1 MTSIRCVA
9 LAAVLALT
17 ATTFLGAQRGEGV
30 DILLGKARSLEA
42 RGRMDLAAQNW
53 NQVLLVDPNQ
63 TEALAGLARQAKQSG
78 DAKAVRTYLDRL
90 RKVNPRDP
98 AIAAIERMRVLSP
111 QDRARLDEAGRLTAA
126 KRPDEAMK
134 IYNDVFGAEG
144 PWGKWAEPYYQT
156 QAAAT
161 GGRPEAIAR
170 LRGMMGREPGNET
183 YRLWLARILSY
194 EPKTRGEALQLL
206 EGIHDSGTA
215 EQARTVWRQTLV
227 WEKENPAVQASLEAY
242 LKRYPDPELN
252 QAAVRIRDTR
262 ERADQDADKQRGFLA
277 LKQKD
282 MTTAERQF
290 EDVLRRSPRDVN
302 AIAGLGF
309 VRLEQQRFTDAVALF
324 DKARALAPGRQDV
337 RDGQEN
343 AQYWAAM
350 QRGQLMQQR
359 DADAAIA
366 AFEGALAIRPQ
377 EEAPV
382 LAIAEIMLQR
392 ENLPEASTRFEQIL
406 ARSPSNID
414 AMAGLGFVR
423 LKEKRFA
430 DAVRLLERARETAP
444 KRTDIEDGYRTAKFW
459 GFVTAAAA
467 AFEQGQSQA
476 AMNGFEQALAI
487 DPKSPDALLGLG
499 GSAERLRNYP
509 AALNAYERL
518 IAVAPDD
525 AQAWLGLMRAQ
536 ISLNRLDAALQT
548 SARVPAPLREKFE
561 ARPEY
566 LAQLSLA
573 YFTTNRAADGDRM
586 LQRALDAASAG
597 DSDEALGV
605 RLQVADLLTRQGQ
618 REPALRIYSQ
628 ATDLHPTSVMA
639 WQGLVGVYAASR
651 DFSRAMAAVQ
661 SMPRPVYEAATKN
674 TGFLNAAAA
683 AYAADGRC
691 GDAEGLLVRSLD
703 LDRSAGR
710 APSADTG
717 LQLADILMRQR
728 RYDKASQQYRAVIT
742 SDARSIDAW
751 RGYILALHNLGDE
764 RTLLDA
770 ARGIPAEVRPELEKD
785 SGFLTMLASAHSSAG
800 QHDRAA
806 ALLEKIRAGDRAA
819 GRVSSADLEVQ
830 LAWALVAASRGD
842 DAATLVSALRARGD
856 LTAPQRE
863 AVDALW
869 LSSTLARVDAAMKS
883 GESDRA
889 IATLTEAWREAPR
902 SPKIPSALAAVY
914 LKKGDRGRALEVYRE
929 WGLNGA
935 EAGDY
940 RAAAG
945 AALAEHDTPTAERF
959 MGEGLAR
966 FPGDRDLLRM
976 RGRQAVARGD
986 YRDAEKLLTA
996 ALAAKPAAPGSGP
1009 SGPSAAKARP
1019 VPSSTDES
1027 SSPACRQSAPSTAF
1041 AGSPVMLM
1049 TLQAVARLA
1058 PLVKP
1063 SAQSPATPQSP
1074 APTPQPAPAPTGA
1087 PPERTAPQPPPES
1100 ERATPDPVQ
1109 REQAEQTDEIED
1121 DIEVV
1126 RNRNTPFGS
1135 VGVAF
1140 GGRAG
1145 DPGIS
1150 RLIVRDVTPSGSATA
1165 SNTVRFGIDVHSLTL
1180 TTGSPDG
1187 LSDAPFGTL
1196 GPGVRFAE
1204 QRASGY
1210 MAEMQIST
1218 DVAGFS
1224 VGTPPSEFLVKQW
1237 TGGLRLGRPN
1247 GAIRLMVVR
1256 DRVKDTMLS
1265 YAGAQDPGTGVVWGG
1280 VVSNTATLITGFDL
1294 SGRGAYLALGGAI
1307 VRGENVAN
1315 NWSAEATAGVY
1326 WTVSTGGP
1334 TALTVG
1340 ASGNALHYDK
1350 NLSFYSLGHGGYF
1363 SPQRYWQASLPLT
1376 WSIRHTRVYWEMQA
1390 SPGFQYFTT
1399 DDALFYPLGDGPAR
1413 PAGFDPLMYEG
1424 TTSKGA
1430 NYNVNAKLEV
1440 RITPHLHLSA
1450 FGGAN
1455 NTRDFNSRTIGV
1467 ALRLLANRL
1476 PGTTNLRVRAVP
1488 DWRGNQ
1494 PLGN

>member
-1 MTSIRCVA
+1 
-9 LAAVLALT
+9 
-17 ATTFLGAQRGEGV
+17 
-30 DILLGKARSLEA
+30 
-42 RGRMDLAAQNW
+42 
-53 NQVLLVDPNQ
+53 VLLVDPNQ
-63 TEALAGLARQAKQSG
+63 TEALAGLARQAKQKG
-78 DAKAVRTYLDRL
+78 DAKGVRTYLDRL

-98 AIAAIERMRVLSP
+98 AIAAIERMRVLTP
-111 QDRARLDEAGRLTAA
+111 QDNARLDEAGRLAAA

-134 IYNDVFGAEG
+134 IYNEVFGADG
-144 PWGKWAEPYYQT
+144 SSGKWAEPYYQT

-170 LRGMMGREPGNET
+170 LRGMMAREPGNET

-194 EPKTRGEALQLL
+194 EPKTRLEAMQLL

-215 EQARTVWRQTLV
+215 EQARTVWRQALV
-227 WEKENPAVQASLEAY
+227 WEKENPAVQASLGAY

-277 LKQKD
+277 LQQKD

-290 EDVLRRSPRDVN
+290 EDVLRRSPKDVN

-309 VRLEQQRFTDAVALF
+309 VRLDQQRFSDAVALF
-324 DKARALAPGRQDV
+324 DKARALAPGRQDI
-337 RDGQEN
+337 RDGHEN

-366 AFEGALAIRPQ
+366 AYEGALAIRPQ

-382 LAIAEIMLQR
+382 IAIGEIMLR
-392 ENLPEASTRFEQIL
+392 RDNLPEAAARFEQIL
-406 ARSPSNID
+406 ERSPSNID
-414 AMAGLGFVR
+414 ATAGLGFVR
-423 LKEKRFA
+423 LKERRFA
-430 DAVRLLERARETAP
+430 DAVRLLERVRAAAP
-444 KRTDIEDGYRTAKFW
+444 NRPDIEDGYRTATFW
-459 GFVTAAAA
+459 GVMTDASA

-476 AMNGFEQALAI
+476 AMKGYEQALAI

-509 AALNAYERL
+509 AALNAYEQL
-518 IAVAPDD
+518 IAVAPNQ
-525 AQAWLGLMRAQ
+525 AQGWLGLMRSQ
-536 ISLNRLDAALQT
+536 INLNRLDAALQT
-548 SARVPAPLREKFE
+548 SARVPPALREKFE

-573 YFTTNRAADGDRM
+573 YFSTKRDADGDRM
-586 LQRALDAASAG
+586 LQRALDAATAG
-597 DSDEALGV
+597 DSDEALSV
-605 RLQVADLLTRQGQ
+605 RLQVADMLTRQGH

-639 WQGLVGVYAASR
+639 WQGLVGVYAASG
-651 DFSRAMAAVQ
+651 DYTRAMAAVR
-661 SMPRPVYEAATKN
+661 SMPRAAYDAATKN
-674 TGFLNAAAA
+674 AGFLNAAAA

-691 GDAEGLLVRSLD
+691 GDAEGLLVRSLE
-703 LDRSAGR
+703 LDRAAGR
-710 APSADTG
+710 QPAADTG
-717 LQLADILMRQR
+717 LQLADIWMRQR
-728 RYDKASQQYRAVIT
+728 RYDKAIQQYRAVIT
-742 SDARSIDAW
+742 ADARAIDAW
-751 RGYILALHNLGDE
+751 RGYMLALHNLGDVP
-764 RTLLDA
+764 TMLDA
-770 ARGIPAEVRPELEKD
+770 SRGIPAEVRPELEKD
-785 SGFLTMLASAHSSAG
+785 SGFLTMLASAHSTAG
-800 QHDRAA
+800 QHDQSV
-806 ALLEKIRAGDRAA
+806 ALLEQVRARSRSAGRAA
-819 GRVSSADLEVQ
+819 PADLEIQ
-830 LAWALVAASRGD
+830 LGWALVAAARAD
-842 DAATLVSALRARGD
+842 EAAALIPTVRARGD

-869 LSSTLARVDAAMKS
+869 LSSTLARVDAAVK
-883 GESDRA
+883 GGDTERA
-889 IATLTEAWREAPR
+889 IAMLTEAWREAPQNA
-902 SPKIPSALAAVY
+902 KFPSALAAVY
-914 LKKGDRGRALEVYRE
+914 LRKGDRGRALDVYRE

-945 AALAEHDTPTAERF
+945 AALAAHDTPTAERF

-996 ALAAKPAAPGSGP
+996 ALAAKPPAAVA
-1009 SGPSAAKARP
+1009 GPSAKERP
-1019 VPSSTDES
+1019 APFATVES

-1041 AGSPVMLM
+1041 AGPPVMLM
-1049 TLQAVARLA
+1049 SLQGVARLFTR
-1058 PLVKP
+1058 VKP
-1063 SAQSPATPQSP
+1063 PAQSPATPQSP
-1074 APTPQPAPAPTGA
+1074 APTPASPPTA
-1087 PPERTAPQPPPES
+1087 PPPEGPASQPPPQT
-1100 ERATPDPVQ
+1100 ERATPDPAQ
-1109 REQAEQTDEIED
+1109 REQAEETDEIAD
-1121 DIEVV
+1121 DIDVV
-1126 RNRNTPFGS
+1126 RNRNTPFAS
-1135 VGVAF
+1135 FGVAF

-1150 RLIVRDVTPSGSATA
+1150 RLSVRDVTPGGSATA

-1187 LSDAPFGTL
+1187 LSDSPFGTL
-1196 GPGVRFAE
+1196 GPGVRFSE

-1210 MAEMQIST
+1210 TAEMQIST

-1224 VGTPPSEFLVKQW
+1224 VGTPPSEFLVKEW

-1247 GAIRLMVVR
+1247 GPIRLMVVR
-1256 DRVKDTMLS
+1256 DRVKDTLLS
-1265 YAGAQDPGTGVVWGG
+1265 YAGARDPGTGLVWGG
-1280 VVSNTATLITGFDL
+1280 VVSNTASLITGFDL

-1315 NWSAEATAGVY
+1315 NWNAEATAGAY

-1350 NLSFYSLGHGGYF
+1350 NLSFFTLGHGGYF
-1363 SPQRYWQASLPLT
+1363 SPQRYWQASLPLS
-1376 WSIRHTRVYWEMQA
+1376 WSIRHTRVFWEMLA

-1399 DDALFYPLGDGPAR
+1399 EDSPYYPLGLVPSSSDS
-1413 PAGFDPLMYEG
+1413 LVYEG
-1424 TTSKGA
+1424 TTRKGA
-1430 NYNVNAKLEV
+1430 NYNVTAKLEV
-1440 RITPHLHLSA
+1440 RIAPHLHLSA
-1450 FGGAN
+1450 FGAAN

-1467 ALRLLANRL
+1467 ALKLLANRL
-1476 PGTTNLRVRAVP
+1476 PGTTDLRVRAIP